1 MYQHNRG
8 PMIRQEVS
16 LKSPL
21 PHPIYPDLSFHM
33 SYHLAPSTC
42 NTSPPPSS
50 PLPAPFSTFQAPT
63 SFKIQLVS
71 HPCTFLGGPLGD
83 GSFPYASLAILSLQN
98 WHRCLLK
105 PGVSPPW
112 DSEFLVDKNPVLLT
126 FTFLSLATVPCTS
139 VLNKSLTAQ
148 WVNECSQLRA
158 AKLISRFFYVS
169 QIKRP
174 LELLFKEQNH

>member
-1 MYQHNRG
+1 MTWT
-8 PMIRQEVS
+8 PPT
-16 LKSPL
+16 PL
-21 PHPIYPDLSFHM
+21 FTCPPPASV
-33 SYHLAPSTC
+33 HLAPSTW

-71 HPCTFLGGPLGD
+71 HPCTFLRGPLGD
-83 GSFPYASLAILSLQN
+83 WSFPCAPSVILPLQN
-98 WHRCLLK
+98 WHGCLLK
-105 PGVSPPW
+105 PGLSPPW
-112 DSEFLVDKNPVLLT
+112 DSEFLVDKNHVLLT
-126 FTFLSLATVPCTS
+126 LTFLSLATVPCTS
-139 VLNKSLTAQ
+139 VFNKSLTDQ

-169 QIKRP
+169 QIKRQ